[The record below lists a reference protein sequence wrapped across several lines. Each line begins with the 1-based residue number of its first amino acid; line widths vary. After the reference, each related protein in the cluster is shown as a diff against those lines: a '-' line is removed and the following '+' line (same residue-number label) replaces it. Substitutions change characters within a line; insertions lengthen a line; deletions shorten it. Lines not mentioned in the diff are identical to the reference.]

1 YWDYHGSYVSWPKET
16 YDIAKGLRRQGFP
29 KLAKQLE
36 NRLLNVT
43 LRSRSYPEF
52 VYVDEW
58 GRVLA
63 SSPSAREH
71 ADLII
76 VDSTNNPESIQA
88 WTVSA
93 LYAVVSNRLADRVK
107 LTKPSSRPKWKTAL
121 EREIMRNMP
130 HVSKHL

>member
-1 YWDYHGSYVSWPKET
+1 M
-16 YDIAKGLRRQGFP
+16 
-29 KLAKQLE
+29 
-36 NRLLNVT
+36 NVT

-63 SSPSAREH
+63 SSPSAHEH

-130 HVSKHL
+130 HVSKHLAPWTLAAKYPNYPYKVVKDKSAKSTDMPAR